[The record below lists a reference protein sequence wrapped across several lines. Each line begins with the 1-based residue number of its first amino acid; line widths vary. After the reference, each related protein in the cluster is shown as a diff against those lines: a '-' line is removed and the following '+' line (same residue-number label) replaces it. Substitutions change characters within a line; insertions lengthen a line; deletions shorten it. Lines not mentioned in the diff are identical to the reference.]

1 MPKPM
6 LKISLLLLS
15 ALALSA
21 CGQLERQKTDPKK
34 KTQAITTG
42 VTDPELKALADAC
55 LAQQGRLS
63 ADGRFCLTKITVALP
78 PFASLPQG
86 TSKVVIDPGFTGGKF
101 VVATGNTGANQ
112 SAVDITFASR
122 AYLKVPARVLSDFPT
137 QPQSGELAFYVNGG
151 SYTDVVATVWTCYE
165 RRMNNRVYC
174 PASIIP

>member
-21 CGQLERQKTDPKK
+21 CGSLEGKRTDPKK
-34 KTQAITTG
+34 TTQAIKTG
-42 VTDPELKALADAC
+42 VVDPELKSLADSC
-55 LAQQGRLS
+55 IAQQGRLS
-63 ADGRFCLTKITVALP
+63 SDGRFCLTKITVALP

-86 TSKVVIDPGFTGGKF
+86 TSKVVIDPSFTSGKF

-112 SAVDITFASR
+112 GAVDITFANR
-122 AYLKVPARVLSDFPT
+122 AYLKVPARVLADFPT

-151 SYTDVVATVWTCYE
+151 SYTDVVATVWTCFE
-165 RRMNNRVYC
+165 RRMSNRVYC